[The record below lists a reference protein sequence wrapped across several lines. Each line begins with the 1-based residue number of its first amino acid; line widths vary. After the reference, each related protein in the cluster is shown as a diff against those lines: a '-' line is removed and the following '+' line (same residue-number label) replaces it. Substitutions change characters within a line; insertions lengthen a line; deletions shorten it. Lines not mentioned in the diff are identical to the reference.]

1 MERKEMPTDKYLKSL
16 ERISEILQNPD
27 LCAEA
32 MVSEIGE
39 IISEYDFTEVSRNPE
54 VWYDAIIN

>member
-1 MERKEMPTDKYLKSL
+1 MNADDYLKSL
-16 ERISEILQNPD
+16 KRINEILQDPE

-39 IISEYDFTEVSRNPE
+39 VISKYDFH
-54 VWYDAIIN
+54 

>member
-1 MERKEMPTDKYLKSL
+1 MNNDNYLESL
-16 ERISEILQNPD
+16 KRINEILQNPE

-39 IISEYDFTEVSRNPE
+39 VISKYDFN
-54 VWYDAIIN
+54 

>member
-1 MERKEMPTDKYLKSL
+1 MNKYLKSL
-16 ERISEILQNPD
+16 ERISEVINNED

-39 IISEYDFTEVSRNPE
+39 ILSEYDFH
-54 VWYDAIIN
+54 

>member
-1 MERKEMPTDKYLKSL
+1 MNKTDQYLKSL
-16 ERISEILQNPD
+16 ERISEILQNSD

-39 IISEYDFTEVSRNPE
+39 VMSEYDFH
-54 VWYDAIIN
+54 

>member
-1 MERKEMPTDKYLKSL
+1 MPTDKYLKSL
-16 ERISEILQNPD
+16 ERISDIIQNPE

-39 IISEYDFTEVSRNPE
+39 VLSEYDFH
-54 VWYDAIIN
+54 

>member
-1 MERKEMPTDKYLKSL
+1 MNVDDYLKSL
-16 ERISEILQNPD
+16 KRISEILQNPE

-39 IISEYDFTEVSRNPE
+39 VISEYDFH
-54 VWYDAIIN
+54 

>member
-1 MERKEMPTDKYLKSL
+1 MHIDKYLKSL
-16 ERISEILQNPD
+16 ERISDILQNPE

-39 IISEYDFTEVSRNPE
+39 VISKYDFH
-54 VWYDAIIN
+54 

>member
-1 MERKEMPTDKYLKSL
+1 MNTDNNDNCRESLK
-16 ERISEILQNPD
+16 RISEILQNPE

-39 IISEYDFTEVSRNPE
+39 VISKYDFH
-54 VWYDAIIN
+54 

>member
-1 MERKEMPTDKYLKSL
+1 MNTDNYLKSL
-16 ERISEILQNPD
+16 ERISEIRQNPE

-39 IISEYDFTEVSRNPE
+39 VISKYDFH
-54 VWYDAIIN
+54 

>member
-1 MERKEMPTDKYLKSL
+1 MEDYQKIIMAIR
-16 ERISEILQNPD
+16 EILNNED

-39 IISEYDFTEVSRNPE
+39 LVF
-54 VWYDAIIN
+54 

>member
-1 MERKEMPTDKYLKSL
+1 MPTDKYLKSLERISEMYLKSL

-39 IISEYDFTEVSRNPE
+39 IISEYDFH
-54 VWYDAIIN
+54 

>member
-1 MERKEMPTDKYLKSL
+1 MPTDKYLKTL
-16 ERISEILQNPD
+16 EQISEILQNPD

-39 IISEYDFTEVSRNPE
+39 IISEYDFH
-54 VWYDAIIN
+54 

>member
-1 MERKEMPTDKYLKSL
+1 MNNDNYLESL
-16 ERISEILQNPD
+16 KRISEIIQNPE

-39 IISEYDFTEVSRNPE
+39 VIAKYDFH
-54 VWYDAIIN
+54 

>member
-1 MERKEMPTDKYLKSL
+1 MPIDKYLRSL
-16 ERISEILQNPD
+16 ERISDILQNPE

-39 IISEYDFTEVSRNPE
+39 VLSEYDFH
-54 VWYDAIIN
+54 

>member
-1 MERKEMPTDKYLKSL
+1 MNTDNYLESL
-16 ERISEILQNPD
+16 KRISEILQNSE

-39 IISEYDFTEVSRNPE
+39 VISKYDFH
-54 VWYDAIIN
+54 

>member
-1 MERKEMPTDKYLKSL
+1 MPIDKYLRSL
-16 ERISEILQNPD
+16 ERISEILQNQD

-39 IISEYDFTEVSRNPE
+39 IISEYDFH
-54 VWYDAIIN
+54 